1 MSVEFS
7 EDPITTKKRLNLNDR
22 RAIAEWLLKES
33 RVGRKRIQV
42 DINQF
47 KEIPLCRRTN
57 IRSLSFA
64 INMAKSTVFRRVKEG
79 AIRPHTNAIKPHLT
93 EENKKARLRFC
104 LSMIDQST
112 LHSNPMF
119 IDMFNYI
126 HIDEKWFYLSKK
138 SERYYLL
145 PEEEESNP
153 YRSCKSKTFIT
164 KVMFMAAVARPRFDV
179 NGDELFSGKIGIFPF
194 VVKEPAKRNSK
205 NRTTGTIETKSILS
219 VTKDITRAC
228 LIEKV
233 LPAIRSKWPAST
245 SSAPIFIQQDN
256 ARPHIGVNDLE
267 FMEAAQR
274 DGFDIKLCF
283 QPPNSPDLNV
293 LDLEFFRA
301 IQSLQYQNAPSNV
314 DELVEVVEKSFNEM
328 KIERLNH
335 VFLTLQCCMNEVM
348 KDSGGNNYK
357 VPHMNKERLE
367 RENNLPLQVRCDVDV
382 VNQAL
387 TLLQQ

>member
-1 MSVEFS
+1 
-7 EDPITTKKRLNLNDR
+7 
-22 RAIAEWLLKES
+22 
-33 RVGRKRIQV
+33 
-42 DINQF
+42 
-47 KEIPLCRRTN
+47 
-57 IRSLSFA
+57 
-64 INMAKSTVFRRVKEG
+64 MAKSTVFRRVKEG

-205 NRTTGTIETKSILS
+205 NRTAGTIETKPILS

-293 LDLEFFRA
+293 LD
-301 IQSLQYQNAPSNV
+301 V
-314 DELVEVVEKSFNEM
+314 
-328 KIERLNH
+328 
-335 VFLTLQCCMNEVM
+335 VFLEQF
-348 KDSGGNNYK
+348 
-357 VPHMNKERLE
+357 
-367 RENNLPLQVRCDVDV
+367 NLF
-382 VNQAL
+382 NIKM
-387 TLLQQ
+387 LLQMLMN

>member
-164 KVMFMAAVARPRFDV
+164 KVMFMAAVRFY
-179 NGDELFSGKIGIFPF
+179 
-194 VVKEPAKRNSK
+194 R
-205 NRTTGTIETKSILS
+205 
-219 VTKDITRAC
+219 
-228 LIEKV
+228 
-233 LPAIRSKWPAST
+233 
-245 SSAPIFIQQDN
+245 
-256 ARPHIGVNDLE
+256 
-267 FMEAAQR
+267 
-274 DGFDIKLCF
+274 
-283 QPPNSPDLNV
+283 
-293 LDLEFFRA
+293 
-301 IQSLQYQNAPSNV
+301 
-314 DELVEVVEKSFNEM
+314 
-328 KIERLNH
+328 
-335 VFLTLQCCMNEVM
+335 
-348 KDSGGNNYK
+348 
-357 VPHMNKERLE
+357 
-367 RENNLPLQVRCDVDV
+367 
-382 VNQAL
+382 
-387 TLLQQ
+387 